1 MCGYDSLSL
10 REVDATSH
18 LCMLN
23 EHDEDRHSVRR
34 FSVRTLALI
43 HRYDATVLAM
53 RLSPTAC
60 VDRPWCLVFIAFLS
74 AFSRK
79 CHVQ

>member
-1 MCGYDSLSL
+1 ML
-10 REVDATSH
+10 RAD

-23 EHDEDRHSVRR
+23 EHDEERHSVRR
-34 FSVRTLALI
+34 FSVRIFALI

-60 VDRPWCLVFIAFLS
+60 IDRPWCLGCIALLC
-74 AFSRK
+74 AFSRN
-79 CHVQ
+79 CHVQWNE